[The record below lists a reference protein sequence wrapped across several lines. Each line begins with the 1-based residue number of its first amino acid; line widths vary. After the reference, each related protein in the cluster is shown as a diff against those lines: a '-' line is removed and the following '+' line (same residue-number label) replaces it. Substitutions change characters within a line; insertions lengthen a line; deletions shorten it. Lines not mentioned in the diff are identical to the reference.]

1 MVATLDTKPFFQRR
15 LRPAT
20 RVIAGAGITANQV
33 TVASMALSTVA
44 GAAVLAW
51 PEAAWPL
58 VAVCA
63 VLLVRVAFN
72 HIDGMLAREHGMA
85 TPLGGILNELG
96 DVVCDAA
103 LYLPLAVVPG
113 MPAALIVALVMLGVI
128 SEMTGVAATTIG
140 ARRRNDG
147 PMAKKP
153 RGVVFGSIALAVALG
168 AQPGPWIEAALI
180 AALVLQAS
188 TVVIRTWGAVREVAP
203 S

>member
-20 RVIAGAGITANQV
+20 RVIARAGVTPNQV
-33 TVASMALSTVA
+33 TVASMALSIVA
-44 GAAVLAW
+44 GAALLTW
-51 PEAAWPL
+51 REAAWPL
-58 VAVCA
+58 LTVCA

-72 HIDGMLAREHGMA
+72 HIDGMLAREHDMR

-113 MPAALIVALVMLGVI
+113 MPAAPIVALVVLGVI

-140 ARRRNDG
+140 ASRRNDG

-153 RGVVFGSIALAVALG
+153 RGLVIGSIALATALG
-168 AQPGPWIEAALI
+168 AQPGPWLEAVLA
-180 AALVLQAS
+180 AALVLQAA
-188 TVVIRTWGAVREVAP
+188 TVIIRISGAVREVA
-203 S
+203 SS